1 MLHAMLHPYH
11 VNEHLKSGRG
21 SYSSLYVQ
29 MECAIIEMVLF
40 HIPDKDIV
48 CVTV

>member
-1 MLHAMLHPYH
+1 
-11 VNEHLKSGRG
+11 
-21 SYSSLYVQ
+21 

-48 CVTV
+48 CVTVQSPLTKTMQPDLPEQQA